1 MREIKTMLYVV
12 RSELEFLRCV
22 WRDPSAKSKENPEG
36 WRCLNNPSGDGKSW
50 GKGGLKIISPCWG
63 AMDIF

>member
-22 WRDPSAKSKENPEG
+22 WRDLSAKSKENPEG